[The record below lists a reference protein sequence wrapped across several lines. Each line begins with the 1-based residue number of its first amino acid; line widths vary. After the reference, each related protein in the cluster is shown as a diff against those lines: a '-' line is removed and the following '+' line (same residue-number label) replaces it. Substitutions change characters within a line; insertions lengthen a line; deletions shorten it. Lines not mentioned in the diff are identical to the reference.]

1 MNRHHPSE
9 SSRTCFLKNLLPLQ
23 GLGPYLPDLLS
34 MHVSALQ
41 ITVISGYVN
50 KYDTVSQTEEEGLRL
65 LRHTHKFLFRNGTIS
80 DAHDVNAWRAY
91 TRGDSESAF
100 RNQYPPNPRLRK

>member
-1 MNRHHPSE
+1 MER
-9 SSRTCFLKNLLPLQ
+9 
-23 GLGPYLPDLLS
+23 LGPYLPDLLS
-34 MHVSALQ
+34 MHISVLQ
-41 ITVISGYVN
+41 ITAISGHVA
-50 KYDTVSQTEEEGLRL
+50 KYGMVSQTEREGLRL
-65 LRHTHKFLFRNGTIS
+65 LRNTHKSLFRNGTIS

>member
-1 MNRHHPSE
+1 MV
-9 SSRTCFLKNLLPLQ
+9 LKNLLPLER
-23 GLGPYLPDLLS
+23 LGPYLPDLLS
-34 MHVSALQ
+34 MHVSVSP
-41 ITVISGYVN
+41 ITAISGHVA
-50 KYDTVSQTEEEGLRL
+50 KYGVVSQTEEEGLRL
-65 LRHTHKFLFRNGTIS
+65 LRNTHKSLFRNGTIS